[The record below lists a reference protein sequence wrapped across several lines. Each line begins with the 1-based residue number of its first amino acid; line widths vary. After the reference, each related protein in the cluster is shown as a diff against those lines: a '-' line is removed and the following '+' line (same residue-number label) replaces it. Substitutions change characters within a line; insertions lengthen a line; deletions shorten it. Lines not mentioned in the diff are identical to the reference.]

1 MNCFLKN
8 SGNSV
13 RFDVHLSR
21 IWSLSTCVFS
31 VLSYFLPRVGGTGTM
46 DLRVSIINHHSNPW
60 KIRNHTV
67 LQNVVHIPFMGM
79 ENTTPAS
86 DFFPLFY
93 SSDIKESQKLKFL
106 GSNLGDRHT
115 GDDPWEEAGICWVS
129 SAYFS
134 LRRFLN
140 VGENEYNL
148 WALWTLRLLAM
159 LG

>member
-1 MNCFLKN
+1 MN

-13 RFDVHLSR
+13 WFDVHLSR
-21 IWSLSTCVFS
+21 IWSLSTRVFS
-31 VLSYFLPRVGGTGTM
+31 VLSYFLPRDGGRGTM
-46 DLRVSIINHHSNPW
+46 DLRVSTINHHSNPW
-60 KIRNHTV
+60 KIRNRTV

-79 ENTTPAS
+79 KNATPAS
-86 DFFPLFY
+86 DFFPFFY

-106 GSNLGDRHT
+106 GSNLGDWHT
-115 GDDPWEEAGICWVS
+115 GDNPWEEVRMCWSS

-140 VGENEYNL
+140 MGENESNL
-148 WALWTLRLLAM
+148 WARWALRLLAM